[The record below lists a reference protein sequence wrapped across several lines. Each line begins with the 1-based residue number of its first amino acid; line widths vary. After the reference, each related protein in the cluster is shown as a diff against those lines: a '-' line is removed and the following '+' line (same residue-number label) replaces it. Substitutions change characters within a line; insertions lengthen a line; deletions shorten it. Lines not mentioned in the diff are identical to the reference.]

1 MYLVCDGGGTK
12 TEYLL
17 FDKTGRVHGRSKT
30 TGSNALFTDPV
41 VAAEA
46 VCFGIRDCLN
56 QAAVT
61 AEGLSGI
68 ALFIPGFREALD
80 LVKAQYP
87 QVEISLFGDEYNAYY
102 GALGEPGGIAV
113 LAGTGS
119 FAVGRTRTGEWFKAG
134 GWGPLFDDKGSG
146 YHIGIMCLERITHL
160 YDLGVDDS
168 VLQNCALKHLNLADV
183 AQIRRAAYQ
192 ADFTRAHVASLSYAV
207 ASAAKL
213 ADEDALQILDQAA
226 AALVD
231 LASTVTRYFEQ
242 SEVPVSLIGGLTGMG
257 DLLTGRFQ
265 QILQERLP
273 TCKYCEPYFKPIV
286 GAALYVMY
294 EFEHE
299 TSMNPMFVQNLMRGL
314 EE

>member
-17 FDKTGRVHGRSKT
+17 FDKTGRIHGRSKSAGT
-30 TGSNALFTDPV
+30 NALFTDPV
-41 VAAEA
+41 DAAKS
-46 VCFGIRDCLN
+46 VCTGIQDCLK
-56 QAAVT
+56 QARLVSET
-61 AEGLSGI
+61 LSRI
-68 ALFIPGFREALD
+68 VLFIPGFRKAMD
-80 LVKAQYP
+80 LVKVQYP
-87 QVEISLFGDEYNAYY
+87 QAEISLLGDEYNAYY

-119 FAVGRTRTGEWFKAG
+119 FAVGRTRAGEWVKAG

-146 YHIGIMCLERITHL
+146 YHIGVMCLERITHL
-160 YDLGVDDS
+160 YDLCVHNS
-168 VLQNCALKHLNLADV
+168 VLQICALKHLNLDDV
-183 AQIRRAAYQ
+183 SQIRRAVYQ

-207 ASAAKL
+207 ANAAKL
-213 ADEDALQILDQAA
+213 GDEDAMQILDQAA

-231 LASTVTRYFEQ
+231 LASTVTRHFDR

-265 QILQERLP
+265 KILQERLP
-273 TCKYCEPYFKPIV
+273 THKYCEPHFKPIV

-294 EFEHE
+294 ELEHE
-299 TSMNPMFVQNLMRGL
+299 TSLVSMFAQNLMRGL